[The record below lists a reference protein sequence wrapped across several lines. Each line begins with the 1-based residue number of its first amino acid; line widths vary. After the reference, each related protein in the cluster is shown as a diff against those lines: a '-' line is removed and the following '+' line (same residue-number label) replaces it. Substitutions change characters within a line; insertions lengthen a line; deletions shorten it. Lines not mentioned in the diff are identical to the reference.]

1 MTKRA
6 CVRCGAELKLS
17 TVGSVEVDVCGTCGG
32 LWLDHKELQQLAEM
46 KDQEL
51 EALYELVRR
60 GAESKAGAPYRTAT
74 PDPTSEEHRLE
85 SPCPACT
92 GKLTSAVVG
101 SVHVELCSRCAG
113 VFLDPGELEL
123 ATAEV
128 RGRAEKLAT
137 IAAMART
144 VSTHGTIGK

>member
-1 MTKRA
+1 MPKRA
-6 CVRCGAELKLS
+6 CVRCGTDFNLAA
-17 TVGSVEVDVCGTCGG
+17 VGSVEVDVCRTCGG
-32 LWLDHKELQQLAEM
+32 LWLDASELQQLSEM
-46 KDQEL
+46 KD
-51 EALYELVRR
+51 EALQGLHELVRR
-60 GAESKAGAPYRTAT
+60 GAESKGGAPYRSGA
-74 PDPTSEEHRLE
+74 PDPTSEERRLD

-101 SVHVELCSRCAG
+101 SIHVELCSGCGG